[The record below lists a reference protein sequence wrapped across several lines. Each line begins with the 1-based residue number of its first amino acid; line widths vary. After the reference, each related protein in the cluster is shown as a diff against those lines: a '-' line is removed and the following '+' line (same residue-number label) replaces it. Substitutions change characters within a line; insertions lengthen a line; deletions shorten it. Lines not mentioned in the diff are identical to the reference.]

1 MTREG
6 TGKTYTAFQIIYRL
20 WKSKTKKRILF
31 LADRNILVDQTMA
44 NDFKHFGDKM
54 IKVNRQNIDKAHE
67 IYLALYQSM
76 TGSEDWQNVYKEFS
90 PDFFEIGRASCRERV

>member
-1 MTREG
+1 
-6 TGKTYTAFQIIYRL
+6 
-20 WKSKTKKRILF
+20 
-31 LADRNILVDQTMA
+31 MA

-90 PDFFEIGRASCRERV
+90 PDFFDLVIVDECHRGSAKRQFSLERSFWNTLIVLHK